1 MTNIFYSKD
10 FFLSNIDVN
19 SAKDFISY
27 AASNKIN
34 LILISHSDI
43 NSNSDII
50 KFLGPLVPEK
60 DMHGFQFLTR
70 EKSKISDFIK
80 NNPGKNIFIGNKEE
94 DLFKASSLKCLYLC
108 PMWTDN
114 IDEKSK
120 KYGIHIKDLKHLIQV
135 IQILINQ
142 NAFYYELKINNVST
156 VYALTSAN
164 NISATEDENSV
175 INAFRSTLKNGN
187 SKYLDAITLYL
198 LSGIMSLPEIMETEI
213 WGIMPSSGTNINEE
227 MSQILTQC
235 RYLTDRRLKEPLLI
249 RHTPTQKSHWTEPST
264 RLSVGALKHLKSIK
278 INPKYRG
285 KITGKKITILDDYI
299 TNGCSF
305 EAVRNLLISA
315 GASEVNFIAIGRFKS
330 RKYNGLGIYQKEE
343 YSLTGDLFSD
353 NYTSSLSKRES
364 DYGLHGKYNVDA
376 RQDVENLKDILEL

>member
-1 MTNIFYSKD
+1 
-10 FFLSNIDVN
+10 
-19 SAKDFISY
+19 
-27 AASNKIN
+27 